1 MVKSGLVIAASVL
14 LTAQVAAADRI
25 GDRIGDRIK
34 VAVVPG
40 IAVNVDAGRVDA
52 LTQDLADALQGELE
66 IQAIGGLEARRQL
79 PADGLPPDC
88 VTTPACVKDV
98 AKRLGAQQ
106 LLFVVMVDSG
116 AGGSIQVDTTWIE
129 PATGRTVSRP
139 AIDITA
145 GDIARGKFAAAAQLL
160 LPDATLR
167 PKPKPT
173 RMSEE
178 VPRHFT
184 MQSKITAGV
193 SVVGLGVAIGFGLAT
208 KSRYDKCNEDPN
220 HCSSAQ
226 RDAIRSVSIP
236 ADIGLLFAV
245 GGAIA
250 TGVLFATSHEK
261 AHLVIEPTPTG
272 VGVAAFGSF

>member
-1 MVKSGLVIAASVL
+1 MVKTGLVIAVAVL
-14 LTAQVAAADRI
+14 LTGQVAAADTARAPA
-25 GDRIGDRIK
+25 RIK

-52 LTQDLADALQGELE
+52 LTQDLADALQGELDIE
-66 IQAIGGLEARRQL
+66 ATGGLEARRQL

-88 VTTPACVKDV
+88 VTTPACVQDV

-129 PATGRTVSRP
+129 PMSGRAVSRP
-139 AIDITA
+139 AIDITV
-145 GDIARGKFAAAAQLL
+145 GDVARGKFAAAASVL
-160 LPDATLR
+160 LPDAPVR

-173 RMSEE
+173 RMTETI
-178 VPRHFT
+178 PRHFT
-184 MQSKITAGV
+184 LPSKVTASVG
-193 SVVGLGVAIGFGLAT
+193 VVGLGVAIGFGIVT
-208 KSRYDKCNEDPN
+208 RDRYNKCNADPN
-220 HCSSAQ
+220 HCFQPQ

-250 TGVLFATSHEK
+250 TGVLFATSQDK

-272 VGVAAFGSF
+272 IGVAAFGSF